1 MASFD
6 PRLRRMYNKK
16 TKDSNILRT
25 EDIEGTKPKRG
36 GFDRHPD
43 AYSKMADPRVESV
56 SVVALSSPK

>member
-25 EDIEGTKPKRG
+25 EDIEGTKPRRG
-36 GFDRHPD
+36 GFERQPD
-43 AYSKMADPRVESV
+43 AYTKMVEPRVDSV